1 MTAIALAVLLAFTV
15 PQEAKQEKP
24 RVPEDSIEL
33 TVIGCLTGR
42 ALKTVANRQT
52 DVESGPFVGERV
64 FRLAGKKDVMDQVK
78 KNNGRF
84 VEVVG
89 IVRRADLD
97 DKGVQIGRATVSGAP
112 MDNRLPNP
120 AANVAVMDATSVRA
134 RGGSCKPD

>member
-1 MTAIALAVLLAFTV
+1 MTTIVVILMLALMT
-15 PQEAKQEKP
+15 PQDVKQEKP
-24 RVPEDSIEL
+24 RVPKDSVEL

-42 ALKTVANRQT
+42 ALKTVRNRQA

-64 FRLAGKKDVMDQVK
+64 FRLAGKKDVMEAVK

-97 DKGVQIGRATVSGAP
+97 DKGVQIGGATVSGGS
-112 MDNRLPNP
+112 RTGLPGP
-120 AANVAVMDATSVRA
+120 ATNVPVMDVSAVRA